1 MKYTF
6 ASLVSYESFVATF
19 GGSIFYI
26 IAFLAFLASF
36 AITFNIRISFL
47 GQTITRSLT
56 DQLRQKII
64 IVENLFDGN
73 FDYSDMSSN
82 SIIHI
87 ISND

>member
-26 IAFLAFLASF
+26 IAFLASF

>member
-6 ASLVSYESFVATF
+6 ASLVRYESLLAAF
-19 GGSIFYI
+19 GGSISYI
-26 IAFLAFLASF
+26 IAFLASF
-36 AITFNIRISFL
+36 AITFNIWISFL

-73 FDYSDMSSN
+73 FDYSDMSTN